1 MRLRRVGIADD
12 SDLLDGQDGS
22 SFASGNAFGTVVV
35 ATQSDVVADASNDT
49 LTLVAGTGITITT
62 DAGADSI
69 TITNSSSGGV
79 SDGDKGDITVS
90 GSGATW
96 TIDNDAVTFGKIQN
110 ITTDRILGR
119 DTAASGDVEEL
130 RVEGG
135 IEFTGGGAIQT
146 SAFTGDVTKTA
157 GGTSTTIANNAVTT
171 AKIADGNVTL
181 AKIANAA
188 ASSKLL
194 GSGASGSG
202 APYAEITLG
211 TNLSMSGTTLN
222 ATGGGSSWTNV
233 ILGSDFVSSS
243 ASNTNVTGL
252 SFTPAASTT
261 YLVEIH
267 LLLRTAAAATGPR
280 PGIAF
285 PTGMT
290 DSGAWMQAPNS
301 VTASAQRWWGTTATA
316 NAASTGVPNTT
327 SSWMAIGGALLI
339 MGGSPSGDFQI
350 TIASETGGTNV
361 TVKAGSFIRYTAIS

>member
-12 SDLLDGQDGS
+12 AALLDGQTPD
-22 SFASGNAFGTVVV
+22 SFGG
-35 ATQSDVVADASNDT
+35 
-49 LTLVAGTGITITT
+49 
-62 DAGADSI
+62 
-69 TITNSSSGGV
+69 GGV

-96 TIDNDAVTFGKIQN
+96 TVDNDAITNAKLANVATSTIKGRVTAGTGDPEDLSASQVRTLINVADGANAYTHPNHSGDVTSTGDGATIIANDAVTYAKMQN
-110 ITTDRILGR
+110 VSAASRLLGR
-119 DTAASGDVEEL
+119 GD
-130 RVEGG
+130 
-135 IEFTGGGAIQT
+135 
-146 SAFTGDVTKTA
+146 
-157 GGTSTTIANNAVTT
+157 
-171 AKIADGNVTL
+171 
-181 AKIANAA
+181 
-188 ASSKLL
+188 
-194 GSGASGSG
+194 SGSG
-202 APYAEITLG
+202 DPQEITLG

-222 ATGGGSSWTNV
+222 ATGGGGSSWTNV

-243 ASNTNVTGL
+243 TSNVNVTGL

-290 DSGAWMQAPNS
+290 DFGAWLQAPNS
-301 VTASAQRWWGTTATA
+301 ATASAQRWFGPSTTA
-316 NAASTGVPNTT
+316 NAASTGLGDTT
-327 SSWMAIGGALLI
+327 NSWMAIGQAMLI
-339 MGGSPSGDFQI
+339 MGGSPSGNFQI

>member
-1 MRLRRVGIADD
+1 MRLRRIGIADD
-12 SDLLDGQDGS
+12 AALLDGQTPDSFGGGGVSDGDKGDITV
-22 SFASGNAFGTVVV
+22 SGSGATWTVDNDAITNAKLANV
-35 ATQSDVVADASNDT
+35 ATSTIKGRVT
-49 LTLVAGTGITITT
+49 AGTGDPEDLSASQVRTLINVADGANAYVHPNHSGDVTSTGDGATTIANDAVTYAKMQNVSAASRLLGRGDSGSGDPQEITLGTNLSMSGTT
-62 DAGADSI
+62 LNATGG
-69 TITNSSSGGV
+69 GGV

-135 IEFTGGGAIQT
+135 IEFTGTGGIQT

-157 GGTSTTIANNAVTT
+157 GGTSTTIASNAVTT

-222 ATGGGSSWTNV
+222 ATGGSGS
-233 ILGSDFVSSS
+233 
-243 ASNTNVTGL
+243 GL
-252 SFTPAASTT
+252 TEAQVRTRAF
-261 YLVEIH
+261 
-267 LLLRTAAAATGPR
+267 LRC
-280 PGIAF
+280 
-285 PTGMT
+285 
-290 DSGAWMQAPNS
+290 
-301 VTASAQRWWGTTATA
+301 
-316 NAASTGVPNTT
+316 
-327 SSWMAIGGALLI
+327 
-339 MGGSPSGDFQI
+339 
-350 TIASETGGTNV
+350 
-361 TVKAGSFIRYTAIS
+361 